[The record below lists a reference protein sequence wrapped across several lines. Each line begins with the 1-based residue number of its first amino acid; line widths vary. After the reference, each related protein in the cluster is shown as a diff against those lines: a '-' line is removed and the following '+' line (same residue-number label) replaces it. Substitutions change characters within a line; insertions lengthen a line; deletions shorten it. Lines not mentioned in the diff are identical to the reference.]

1 MDGAILLQNS
11 CGVKV
16 DTSIAGAVKIL
27 LGGRKSSPCVVVRG
41 ELVVPIPRDETTPR
55 KGGQT
60 PHNYYLK

>member
-1 MDGAILLQNS
+1 MDGAILLQDS
-11 CGVKV
+11 REVKV
-16 DTSIAGAVKIL
+16 DTAIAGTVKIL

-41 ELVVPIPRDETTPR
+41 ELLVPIPGDEITPR